1 MQKAISIFEYY
12 IVIFKL
18 IMVEFWKVCNAL
30 LWNDWIMQEEHYW
43 SWIQLLTLDP
53 NPNPNKL
60 KEETNSIYKF

>member
-1 MQKAISIFEYY
+1 
-12 IVIFKL
+12 
-18 IMVEFWKVCNAL
+18 MVEFWKVCNAL
-30 LWNDWIMQEEHYW
+30 LWNDWIMQEEHNW